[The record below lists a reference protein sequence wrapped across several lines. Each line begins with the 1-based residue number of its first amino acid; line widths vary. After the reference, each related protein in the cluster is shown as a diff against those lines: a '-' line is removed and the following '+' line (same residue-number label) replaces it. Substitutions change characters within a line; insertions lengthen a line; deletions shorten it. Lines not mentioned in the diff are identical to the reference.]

1 MATYDDLERFALTLP
16 ETTSSP
22 SYGGFP
28 ALRVT
33 KRLLARLCG
42 ELGERLDELT
52 QQPYGEVLMIRVADL
67 GEKQALLA
75 ADERTFFT
83 TPHYDGH
90 PAVLVRLAFVDGT
103 EIRELIVDA
112 WLRAAPKRALR
123 AYQEQHG
130 SLPGPPG

>member
-28 ALRVT
+28 ALRVN
-33 KRLLARLCG
+33 KKLAARLCG
-42 ELGERLDELT
+42 EMADETDELT
-52 QQPYGEVLMIRVADL
+52 QQPYGEVLMMRVADL

-75 ADERTFFT
+75 ADEQAFFT
-83 TPHYDGH
+83 TPHYDGYS
-90 PAVLVRLAFVDGT
+90 AVLVRLASVDET

-112 WLRAAPKRALR
+112 WLRAAPRRALR
-123 AYQEQHG
+123 AYQEEHG
-130 SLPGPPG
+130 SLPEPSG